1 MTSEN
6 EGLGRFAAR
15 GALSTVAGQVIRL
28 AVQLVGVV
36 ILARL
41 LGPTDYGLIA
51 MVVAIVG
58 VGEVLRDFGLSSA
71 VMRAESLSVTQRN
84 NLFWINTLIGAVL
97 TIAIILLSNPIA
109 DLYGQ
114 PELVGICIAIS
125 FTFLLNG
132 MATQYRAGL
141 ARNLKFGYLA
151 LVETAAPV
159 LGLVVSVALAFTG
172 FGYWALVW
180 QQLVLASTGLILAA
194 FLGRWLPGPYS
205 RRAEMGS
212 FFRFGANLAATQILN
227 YASAN
232 IDSIVVGYSFGS
244 TVLGFYNRAFQLISL
259 PLSQFNAPAT
269 KVAVPILSRIR
280 DDSPRLASFL
290 IQGQSVLLHVVAA
303 TFAFT
308 TAQASG
314 LIDVALGPQ
323 WSASVPLFQ
332 ILAVGGVAQSAGYV
346 VYWIFLVRGHTGS
359 LLRQELATRPIMITF
374 IIVGSLWGTAGVAA
388 GYAMG
393 QILAWPF
400 GLWWVRKYSVPALA
414 LFGNGLRICAYYAI
428 AGLLSFFVSHALS
441 LNSIGQLLVGASTF
455 SLALVLLG
463 IASRRYRADVA
474 LFAKV
479 VRLTRR

>member
-151 LVETAAPV
+151 WLKRRPRCWAWSS
-159 LGLVVSVALAFTG
+159 VSLSPLQDSDTG
-172 FGYWALVW
+172 
-180 QQLVLASTGLILAA
+180 
-194 FLGRWLPGPYS
+194 P
-205 RRAEMGS
+205 
-212 FFRFGANLAATQILN
+212 
-227 YASAN
+227 
-232 IDSIVVGYSFGS
+232 SFGS
-244 TVLGFYNRAFQLISL
+244 SSSL
-259 PLSQFNAPAT
+259 PRRGLS
-269 KVAVPILSRIR
+269 S
-280 DDSPRLASFL
+280 
-290 IQGQSVLLHVVAA
+290 LH
-303 TFAFT
+303 
-308 TAQASG
+308 S
-314 LIDVALGPQ
+314 
-323 WSASVPLFQ
+323 
-332 ILAVGGVAQSAGYV
+332 
-346 VYWIFLVRGHTGS
+346 
-359 LLRQELATRPIMITF
+359 
-374 IIVGSLWGTAGVAA
+374 
-388 GYAMG
+388 
-393 QILAWPF
+393 
-400 GLWWVRKYSVPALA
+400 
-414 LFGNGLRICAYYAI
+414 
-428 AGLLSFFVSHALS
+428 
-441 LNSIGQLLVGASTF
+441 
-455 SLALVLLG
+455 
-463 IASRRYRADVA
+463 
-474 LFAKV
+474 
-479 VRLTRR
+479 